1 VLCFDCLVCSAKSLR
16 VPSFRPGAPVI
27 TTIAA
32 CLSLLGFFGM
42 ANPLCAQ
49 SATTTVLTVAN
60 TSADAVSSVS
70 SGTVVVLT
78 ASVTRSGGEVEQGTV
93 KFCDTVSPHCE
104 DGYLAGSAQL
114 TSTGA
119 AILKFKPPPGN
130 HTYQAFFHGT
140 TTYAPSVSS
149 VENLTVTAG
158 PFATT
163 TTIVP
168 TGSVGN
174 YTLTATVMSEGEPPL
189 APTGP
194 VDFLDSSNNNYLLGS
209 AAFAAITPTSNY
221 APFVGYN
228 PGGTLGVIVA
238 DFNQDG
244 IPDLLVWG
252 EGSYVYG
259 GNNFIGI
266 LLGKGDGTYQNV
278 TGYNFNSN
286 AYNPSAIAVGDL
298 NGDGYPDVV
307 VADDQTNQLY
317 VLLNSGNGD
326 GRLGWQ
332 FTYGFPNFSYNGSA
346 PLPVGPVTGIAIG
359 DVNGDGK
366 ADVAITLAQFGDPA
380 LASCNY
386 TNQGTFGV
394 MLGNGN
400 GSLQTTSSAPYVTA
414 QYPSGF
420 CAQPFDTLEPIE
432 LVDTRA
438 NGELDVVVTDD
449 NAAGACV
456 SLNNGDGT
464 FARPTCYGAPAGN
477 SVAVGDLNG
486 DGYPDLVVS
495 SWNAGAEGVLLGK
508 GDGTFQNAP
517 SNIPDPS
524 NSTGVS
530 SVALG
535 DLNGDGKLDVVLGS
549 NGASPGEAPGTFSV
563 SYGNGDGT
571 FGTAINVNA
580 TVTGDYVGGVAVAD
594 LNGDGVPDIL
604 ASDNAAT
611 VNVMLG
617 SLQTVATATVTG
629 ISPLGPSGGQDG
641 VYASYVGDS
650 FYAGSASAGTYLT
663 TKTVQPTLALAS
675 NVSTVT
681 VGGKVTLTAT
691 ISPGYAQGH
700 SPSNAVTFYMNGN
713 SIGTA
718 TPSNGVATLKPTLT
732 VVQMDS
738 FTATYAG
745 DRNFLGVGTTSAV
758 SVTVQ
763 KASPTLTLQVCNY
776 TSTWVCPATTS
787 TYGGEITVTATLSP
801 YSVTGVGSSDG
812 ETVTFYNN
820 GTSIGAATL
829 TDGGAT
835 LNLDQT
841 AAGSY
846 SFTASYGG
854 DANFNSSST
863 SSPSTMTVAK
873 VASGMSLTTYPVT
886 SSPYGQQVELTAEFL
901 TYPYNVS
908 GETVTFSNGA
918 NVVGTAQL
926 SSSTPT
932 ATLRLNNLP
941 VGNYNFNVSY
951 PGDSNFL
958 SSSATAPAVAVQQL
972 ATTLTVSAPSSITFT
987 YGSQVTVQVFLYPY
1001 NVQGG
1006 NTTNGEPVTLYQN
1019 GALLGT
1025 APVSNGIATFT
1036 ITAPPV
1042 GTDAYTA
1049 SYAGDTS
1056 FAASTAAAGYVSVQQ
1071 AATTMG
1077 IATNALNGIA
1087 ATGQPVTLTATISSN
1102 LATGT
1107 AIFYQNGND
1116 IGNGT
1121 VTNGVATRVVNGL
1134 PEGSYT
1140 FGASYGG
1147 DTNFSGS
1154 TASPTASV
1162 TVLQA
1167 TTLTLTTNPAHYA
1180 APNQPVTITVT
1191 LSPSSIAGDNTNGQ
1205 MVYIY
1210 NGTSQFGNATLSNG
1224 VGSYT
1229 PTNGLP
1235 LGNYSFTAV
1244 YDSDGTLANATTS
1257 TPVAFA
1263 VVTGQLFVV
1272 NTSADDAGTAANCK
1286 PQGSTTTNSTDSAC
1300 SLRDALLAAAAA
1312 PEGASVS
1319 FATSAFPA
1327 ATTITLTNGGLTL
1340 PAKTTLTGPTLN
1352 SGGANVTNLVTV
1364 DGNGNYNQSSSTVF
1378 TVTGTGTAISN
1389 LTISGGWTPWNN
1401 GSPPSGGGIVNS
1413 GSLTLTNSTITGN
1426 GTIASGGGIYNTG
1439 TLTVVGS
1446 TFSNNTAAA
1455 DGFGNGGGIDN
1466 GGGTLTVV
1474 NSTFANNSVRSG
1486 YGGGIAVD
1494 GGTATITN
1502 STITGNSVGGG
1513 GGGISSILSTPG
1525 GVISPG
1531 GTFTLANTIVSGNN
1545 DFFSDIDDGGV
1556 AYTDQ
1561 GGNIVGYIN
1570 RTYTPV
1576 NDPTTLNLGPL
1587 DNYGGPTQTVL
1598 PLPGSQVIC
1607 AANYLVSPSQ
1617 WQPMSAQIDIDQRGY
1632 PNYNLFY
1639 GQLRWANGG
1648 NPLPSACFDTGAV
1661 QTNYQAV
1668 QFLESSYAGVA
1679 GGPVTPT
1686 VVASVT
1692 ENGVSRQAVPLT
1704 LNYSGPGNLSGN
1716 AATTVTGSGAPFSS
1730 LSVDTVGGGTLS
1742 TTVIIAGT
1750 SYINASTNLGILP
1763 SLAILP
1769 GSETIYAAAFV
1780 PLSQTFIV
1788 SNGSGSYQL
1797 SNSGTLPSGL
1807 VLTPSGTAT
1816 GASWTLSGTS
1826 SQIGSYNFT
1835 LTATDVTNSVLT
1847 LSQSYTLTIAPA
1859 TTTTLAASPAST
1871 SPLGQ
1876 TVTLTATV
1884 SSPTANGTV
1893 SFFDTGNLIGSAGL
1907 SGVSPNVATFAWI
1920 ASTLG
1925 THSFTAQFSGD
1936 ASDAASISNTVSY
1949 NVTTPNFVVNTTSDD
1964 DGSNPCTSLASTTS
1978 NTTDGNTPGNPGLC
1992 TLRDALDTALMLGA
2006 GSVYFDTTVFA
2017 GSNPAANTIFP
2028 NIVAYNA
2035 LIVSSNTT
2043 IQGLTSGSG
2052 ATLTNLVTVDGGG
2065 SGVANNG
2072 TIFLASGTNA
2082 AINNLN
2088 INNGYASNGG
2098 SGGAIY
2104 NTTSLTVSGNTFTG
2118 NQATGSGG
2126 GIFNGFG
2133 GTLTVVNSTFS
2144 SNSALGGNGGAID
2157 NANFYGCGTTTV
2169 TNSTFY
2175 QNTALNYGNGYGGA
2189 INNDGNGPCQVTVNS
2204 STMVGNSTDNSNPS
2218 DGFGGGGGGIYS
2230 QYALYLANNVITG
2243 NTINGGGEDDLD
2255 DNFWGSNYTT
2265 GNTYAST
2272 SIINGNLIGMWNGYT
2287 ENGTNVNLAA
2297 FGNYGGPTQTMV
2309 PLPGSAAICDG
2320 LAANLP
2326 AGVTI
2331 DQRGYPNTN
2340 TSYAGFNAGN
2350 PCVDSGAVQTNYT
2363 SVAFVQQPTNTI
2375 VSTAISPAPTVQVL
2389 ETDTNAGA
2397 PNNTDAVNGIP
2408 VTLTYSGAG
2417 TLGGTLTQTTA
2428 GGVASFSG
2436 LTPNSGAL
2444 NANLTTVAIPITS
2457 AGSGTTLAA
2466 QSSGSFN
2473 VAGGVQHFRV
2483 AAVPTAVAGTSFSI
2497 TVTAVDST
2505 ANTVPSY
2512 TGTIQFTT
2520 SDTGAGVTLPANY
2533 TFTAADSG
2541 VHTFPNGGTLVTAG
2555 IQTVTVT
2562 DATNSTIL
2570 GTAGI
2575 GVNKAT
2581 ATITLGNLQQTY
2593 SGSVQPPTVTTNPA
2607 GLAVTLTYA
2616 GSSTLPTV
2624 AGTYA
2629 VVAKINDPSYIGS
2642 ALGLLSVKRGTA
2654 TITLGNL
2661 QQTYGGSVQPPT
2673 VTTDPVGL
2681 AVTLTY
2687 AGSSTLPT
2695 VAGTYAVAAKIADPS
2710 YIGSALGLLTVKPGM
2725 ATITL
2730 GNLQQTYG
2738 GSVQPPTVNT
2748 NPAGLAVTLT
2758 YAGSSTLPTVAGTYT
2773 VVAKIADPSYT
2784 GSALGVLTVKPGLA
2798 TITLGNLQQTYGGSV
2813 QPPTVITN
2821 PVGLAVTL
2829 TYAGSSTLPTVAGT
2843 YTVVAKIADPSY
2855 IGSALGLLSVK
2866 RGTATITLGNLQQ
2879 TYGGS
2884 VQPPTVTTNPVG
2896 LAVTLTYAG
2905 SNTLPTVA
2913 GTYAVVAKIADPSYI
2928 GSDLGLLTVKPGTAT
2943 ITLGNLHQGYTGT
2956 PQPVTVTTNPA
2967 GLAVTVT
2974 YNGSSSP
2981 PTALGGY
2988 TVSAKVNDPSYTG
3001 STLDVL
3007 IIGKGTATIALGN
3020 LQQSYTGTPQPVT
3033 VTINPSGLAVTV
3045 TYAGSSTLPTA
3056 AGTYTV
3062 VAKINDPSYTG
3073 SALGLLTIKPDAA
3086 TITLGNL
3093 HQSYTGT
3100 PQPVTVTTNPSGL
3113 AVTVTYNGST
3123 TVPTA
3128 QGSYTVV
3135 AIVADTN
3142 YTGKANGTLI
3152 ITP

>member
-1 VLCFDCLVCSAKSLR
+1 MLCFDCLVCSAKSLR

-1019 GALLGT
+1019 GAILGT

-1312 PEGASVS
+1312 PEGASIS
-1319 FATSAFPA
+1319 FATSTFPA

-1340 PAKTTLTGPTLN
+1340 PANTTLTGPTLN

-1364 DGNGNYNQSSSTVF
+1364 DGNGNSNQQSSTVF

-1389 LTISGGWTPWNN
+1389 LTISGGWLDGNGGTPFN
-1401 GSPPSGGGIVNS
+1401 GGGILNS
-1413 GSLTLTNSTITGN
+1413 GTLMLTNSTVTNN
-1426 GTIASGGGIYNTG
+1426 GAVWSGGGIYNTG
-1439 TLTVVGS
+1439 TLTVLGS
-1446 TFSNNTAAA
+1446 TIA
-1455 DGFGNGGGIDN
+1455 GNSATLNGPGSGGGIDN
-1466 GGGTLTVV
+1466 ESNGTLTVIDSTIVNNNMIGGHGAGIAVGSGTATLV
-1474 NSTFANNSVRSG
+1474 NSTIS
-1486 YGGGIAVD
+1486 
-1494 GGTATITN
+1494 
-1502 STITGNSVGGG
+1502 GNSGGQDG
-1513 GGGISSILSTPG
+1513 LYNGA
-1525 GVISPG
+1525 
-1531 GTFTLANTIVSGNN
+1531 GTVKLGNTIVSGNN
-1545 DFFSDIDDGGV
+1545 TLEDIQGT
-1556 AYTDQ
+1556 YTDN
-1561 GGNIVGYIN
+1561 GGNIIGYVNGSPIN
-1570 RTYTPV
+1570 
-1576 NDPTTLNLGPL
+1576 NNNLNLAPL
-1587 DNYGGPTQTVL
+1587 DNYGGPTQTML
-1598 PLPGSQVIC
+1598 PLPGSSAIC
-1607 AANYLVSPSQ
+1607 TGSSTQSPSQ
-1617 WQPMSAQIDIDQRGY
+1617 WLQPLTAINIDQRGY
-1632 PNYNLFY
+1632 PNYNLVY
-1639 GQLRWANGG
+1639 GQLPRTPPAS
-1648 NPLPSACFDTGAV
+1648 NPLPSACFDSGAV
-1661 QTNYQAV
+1661 QTNYTAV
-1668 QFLESSYAGVA
+1668 QFQQTSYTGLA
-1679 GGPVTPT
+1679 GGAVTPIVT
-1686 VVASVT
+1686 ATVT
-1692 ENGVSRQAVPLT
+1692 ENGVSRQAVPVT
-1704 LNYSGPGNLSGN
+1704 LNYSGAGNLYNNG
-1716 AATTVTGSGAPFSS
+1716 ATTATGTGAVFSG
-1730 LSVDTVGGGTLS
+1730 LSVDTAGSGALS
-1742 TTVIIAGT
+1742 TQIIVAGT
-1750 SYINASTNLGILP
+1750 SYIKASTNLSILP
-1763 SLAILP
+1763 APQITP
-1769 GSETIYAAAFV
+1769 GSESISAASGT
-1780 PLSQTFIV
+1780 PLVQIFTASG
-1788 SNGSGSYQL
+1788 GSGDFQL
-1797 SNSGTLPSGL
+1797 TNTGTLPTGL
-1807 VLTPSGTAT
+1807 TLTPPAAGT
-1816 GASWTLSGTS
+1816 GSSWTLSGAPT
-1826 SQIGSYNFT
+1826 QLGTYNFT
-1835 LTATDVTNSVLT
+1835 LTATDVTNSIVT
-1847 LSQSYTLTIAPA
+1847 VSQSYTLTVAPS
-1859 TTTTLAASPAST
+1859 TTTTLVASPAS
-1871 SPLGQ
+1871 SAPVGQ

-1893 SFFDTGNLIGSAGL
+1893 SFFDGGNLLGPGAVSLTTG
-1907 SGVSPNVATFAWI
+1907 SPNTATLALN

-1925 THSFTAQFSGD
+1925 APLSFGPHSFTAQFSGD
-1936 ASDAASISNTVSY
+1936 ATDAASTSITVPY
-1949 NVTTPNFVVNTTSDD
+1949 NVVAPNFVVNTTSDD
-1964 DGSNPCTSLASTTS
+1964 DGSFTCATLASTTS
-1978 NTTDGNTPGNPGLC
+1978 NTTDGNNGGAPGTC
-1992 TLRDALDTALMLGA
+1992 TLRDALNTASGLGA
-2006 GSVYFDTTVFA
+2006 GSIYFDTAVFA
-2017 GSNPAANTIFP
+2017 ASNLASNPAANTIAVNVP
-2028 NIVAYNA
+2028 SYGSIT
-2035 LIVSSNTT
+2035 IQSNTT
-2043 IQGLTSGSG
+2043 IQGLTSGNG

-2065 SGVANNG
+2065 SSVADNG
-2072 TIFLASGTNA
+2072 TIFYVPGSSA

-2098 SGGAIY
+2098 NGGAIT
-2104 NTTSLTVSGNTFTG
+2104 NAASLTVFGSTFTG
-2118 NQATGSGG
+2118 NQATSSGG
-2126 GIFNGFG
+2126 AIFNVY
-2133 GTLTVVNSTFS
+2133 GTSLTVANSTFS
-2144 SNSALGGNGGAID
+2144 GNSTTGGNGGAID
-2157 NANFYGCGTTTV
+2157 SGCGNTLV
-2169 TNSTFY
+2169 SNSTFY
-2175 QNTALNYGNGYGGA
+2175 QNNAANGGNGYGGA
-2189 INNDGNGPCQVTVNS
+2189 INNDNDGNCTLTVNS
-2204 STMVGNSTDNSNPS
+2204 STIVGNSTDNSTNS
-2218 DGFGGGGGGIYS
+2218 DGYGGGGGGIS
-2230 QYALYLANNVITG
+2230 SSFLLYLTNNVITG
-2243 NTINGGGEDDLD
+2243 NTIAGAGEDDLD
-2255 DNFWGSNYTT
+2255 DNFWSSNYWTGNNLTT
-2265 GNTYAST
+2265 GNN
-2272 SIINGNLIGMWNGYT
+2272 IINGNFIGLWNGET
-2287 ENGTNVNLAA
+2287 ENGTNVTLAPIA
-2297 FGNYGGPTQTMV
+2297 NYGGPTQTMI
-2309 PLPGSAAICDG
+2309 PLPGSVAICG
-2320 LAANLP
+2320 GI
-2326 AGVTI
+2326 AGGTT
-2331 DQRGYPNTN
+2331 DQRGDPLQPVGGYCPSGT
-2340 TSYAGFNAGN
+2340 
-2350 PCVDSGAVQTNYT
+2350 VDSGSVQTNYALAFTTEPPSNAAVELALTPAPVLTLTESGIVFTPAT
-2363 SVAFVQQPTNTI
+2363 STVTI
-2375 VSTAISPAPTVQVL
+2375 TDLDGALDPSGTSSTALSAGTAAFSNLLFASTAANDTLTASVSLNPNLSPALNLITSPPSTPVTVTSLAFPATMISPTPGLSTLLGASNVPFQWTAGGEVTLYQLDLGTIAPGASDLYRYKGTATSTNVPSLPANGVPVYARLSSFVNGVWQHNDYLYTESGTPVPANLTSPTPGLSTVVGSSNVSFQWDSGTGVALYQLDLSAIAPGDTDLFVYKGTATSATAPSLPAFGSTIYARLYSKINGVWQFNDYVYTESGTPTAVLTSPAPGLGTVLDSSNV
-2389 ETDTNAGA
+2389 
-2397 PNNTDAVNGIP
+2397 
-2408 VTLTYSGAG
+2408 
-2417 TLGGTLTQTTA
+2417 
-2428 GGVASFSG
+2428 SFQW
-2436 LTPNSGAL
+2436 N
-2444 NANLTTVAIPITS
+2444 
-2457 AGSGTTLAA
+2457 
-2466 QSSGSFN
+2466 
-2473 VAGGVQHFRV
+2473 
-2483 AAVPTAVAGTSFSI
+2483 
-2497 TVTAVDST
+2497 
-2505 ANTVPSY
+2505 
-2512 TGTIQFTT
+2512 
-2520 SDTGAGVTLPANY
+2520 TGAGVAIYQLNLSAVAPGGSELFVYKGTALSAIVPSLPANGITVYARLYSKIGGVWQFNDYVY
-2533 TFTAADSG
+2533 TE
-2541 VHTFPNGGTLVTAG
+2541 
-2555 IQTVTVT
+2555 
-2562 DATNSTIL
+2562 
-2570 GTAGI
+2570 
-2575 GVNKAT
+2575 
-2581 ATITLGNLQQTY
+2581 
-2593 SGSVQPPTVTTNPA
+2593 SGSPTPA
-2607 GLAVTLTYA
+2607 MLTSPAPGVGTVLGASDVPFQWNAGTGVTLYQLNL
-2616 GSSTLPTV
+2616 S
-2624 AGTYA
+2624 
-2629 VVAKINDPSYIGS
+2629 VVA
-2642 ALGLLSVKRGTA
+2642 
-2654 TITLGNL
+2654 
-2661 QQTYGGSVQPPT
+2661 
-2673 VTTDPVGL
+2673 
-2681 AVTLTY
+2681 
-2687 AGSSTLPT
+2687 
-2695 VAGTYAVAAKIADPS
+2695 
-2710 YIGSALGLLTVKPGM
+2710 PG
-2725 ATITL
+2725 
-2730 GNLQQTYG
+2730 
-2738 GSVQPPTVNT
+2738 
-2748 NPAGLAVTLT
+2748 
-2758 YAGSSTLPTVAGTYT
+2758 
-2773 VVAKIADPSYT
+2773 
-2784 GSALGVLTVKPGLA
+2784 
-2798 TITLGNLQQTYGGSV
+2798 
-2813 QPPTVITN
+2813 
-2821 PVGLAVTL
+2821 
-2829 TYAGSSTLPTVAGT
+2829 
-2843 YTVVAKIADPSY
+2843 
-2855 IGSALGLLSVK
+2855 
-2866 RGTATITLGNLQQ
+2866 
-2879 TYGGS
+2879 
-2884 VQPPTVTTNPVG
+2884 
-2896 LAVTLTYAG
+2896 
-2905 SNTLPTVA
+2905 
-2913 GTYAVVAKIADPSYI
+2913 
-2928 GSDLGLLTVKPGTAT
+2928 GSDLFVYKGTALSANVPSLPST
-2943 ITLGNLHQGYTGT
+2943 GVTVYARLFSYINGTWQHNDYLYIESGSPTPATLISPTPGLGTVLGASDLAFQWDTGT
-2956 PQPVTVTTNPA
+2956 GVTLYQLN
-2967 GLAVTVT
+2967 LSAVAPGASDL
-2974 YNGSSSP
+2974 Y
-2981 PTALGGY
+2981 LY
-2988 TVSAKVNDPSYTG
+2988 
-3001 STLDVL
+3001 
-3007 IIGKGTATIALGN
+3007 KGTATN
-3020 LQQSYTGTPQPVT
+3020 
-3033 VTINPSGLAVTV
+3033 
-3045 TYAGSSTLPTA
+3045 
-3056 AGTYTV
+3056 
-3062 VAKINDPSYTG
+3062 
-3073 SALGLLTIKPDAA
+3073 
-3086 TITLGNL
+3086 
-3093 HQSYTGT
+3093 
-3100 PQPVTVTTNPSGL
+3100 
-3113 AVTVTYNGST
+3113 T
-3123 TVPTA
+3123 TVPA
-3128 QGSYTVV
+3128 LP
-3135 AIVADTN
+3135 
-3142 YTGKANGTLI
+3142 ANGATVYARLWSKI
-3152 ITP
+3152 NGVWQFNDYVYTEQ